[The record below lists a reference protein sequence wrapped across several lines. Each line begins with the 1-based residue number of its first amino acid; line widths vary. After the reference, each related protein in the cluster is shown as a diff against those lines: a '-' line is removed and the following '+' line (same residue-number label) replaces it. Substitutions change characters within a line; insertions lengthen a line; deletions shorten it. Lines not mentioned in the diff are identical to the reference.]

1 MDLLSRKI
9 ELFETNTGKTSKY
22 LKAWSKVLVIILLV
36 FSGYGIIGS
45 LTTASLTFGNVF
57 LAISFVL
64 SLVSLALIIF
74 AIMNSRKADK
84 NAYLSNVLI
93 GVVYVVSPIINLI
106 YSFSLTY
113 EDFIA
118 SGGLVA
124 SELTSEQDLL
134 LKASYSAIVP
144 MSVFLLLVTAV
155 LVLLHII
162 YMVKRKDLF
171 LKSVEQLEEEADV
184 STGGE
189 QYTPYI
195 NPEG

>member
-9 ELFETNTGKTSKY
+9 ELYETIHGKTSKY

-36 FSGYGIIGS
+36 FGGFGIISS
-45 LTTASLTFGNVF
+45 LITASLTFGNVF

-64 SLVSLALIIF
+64 SLVYLALIIF
-74 AIMNSRKADK
+74 AIMNSKKANK

-93 GVVYVVSPIINLI
+93 GVVNVVSSIINLI
-106 YSFSLTY
+106 YTLSIPY
-113 EDFIA
+113 EEFIKSA
-118 SGGLVA
+118 GLLA
-124 SELTSEQDLL
+124 SELTSQEDLI
-134 LKASYSAIVP
+134 LKASYVST
-144 MSVFLLLVTAV
+144 SVFSLLVTAV

-171 LKSVEQLEEEADV
+171 LKTIEELEEQAGVTSGE
-184 STGGE
+184 E